1 MKRRPRRQKLVAE
14 INITPFTDVILV
26 LLIIF
31 MIITPLISKMSVK
44 VSLPSSSQTQPASA
58 RNTTY
63 VVVTEDGKTYVND
76 ELVSGEVLKDKMRSL
91 RELDAAA
98 NVVLLSDKSSKFEY
112 VVSVL
117 DLLHE
122 VGINDLSIGTVAK
135 QKGIQAR

>member
-1 MKRRPRRQKLVAE
+1 MKRRPRRQRLVAE

-44 VSLPSSSQTQPASA
+44 VSLPSSSYSQPAST

-63 VVVTEDGKTYVND
+63 VVITEEGKTYVND
-76 ELVSGEVLKDKMRSL
+76 ELVSSDVLKDKMRSL
-91 RELDAAA
+91 RESDATAS
-98 NVVLLSDKSSKFEY
+98 VVLLSDKSSKFEY
-112 VVSVL
+112 VVAVL

-122 VGINDLSIGTVAK
+122 VGINDLSIGTVTK
-135 QKGIQAR
+135 QKERQAH

>member
-91 RELDAAA
+91 RESDAAA
-98 NVVLLSDKSSKFEY
+98 SVVLLSDKSSKFEY
-112 VVSVL
+112 VVGVL